1 MSKNRR
7 FVLVTGGAGYIGCVL
22 VPRLLGRGYRVRVF
36 DKLIFGDQGLAP
48 VADQIEIVQ
57 GDVCEFDDGVMEDID
72 KVIHLAALSNDPTA
86 DFSPEANMAINVEGT
101 RKVAQSA
108 ERAGAERFVFAS
120 SCSMYYSQNPYEG
133 MLDENSAINPTAPYS
148 LSKQLAEKL
157 LYEMRSPRFCPVF
170 LRKGTIFGASPRMRY
185 DLVVNAFA
193 RAAWTTGRLQVHA
206 GGEMWR
212 PLLDIEDAAEAYI
225 NALELPPELVGGKG
239 FNVLHKNYRILE
251 LAHWCKYVLRE
262 RKAIEVDVS
271 YEDGVPRRS
280 YQVSGARLQETFG
293 YTPSR
298 GITQSLLG
306 MWRRFERGID
316 VDFDNPSYY
325 NIAWL
330 KLLTTMQ
337 TRLEQMGPVLPRS
350 RKPIRAVA

>member
-133 MLDENSAINPTAPYS
+133 MLDEIAI
-148 LSKQLAEKL
+148 LRDIRIAE
-157 LYEMRSPRFCPVF
+157 EQ
-170 LRKGTIFGASPRMRY
+170 IASGEGIPHEE
-185 DLVVNAFA
+185 VV
-193 RAAWTTGRLQVHA
+193 
-206 GGEMWR
+206 
-212 PLLDIEDAAEAYI
+212 
-225 NALELPPELVGGKG
+225 
-239 FNVLHKNYRILE
+239 
-251 LAHWCKYVLRE
+251 
-262 RKAIEVDVS
+262 
-271 YEDGVPRRS
+271 
-280 YQVSGARLQETFG
+280 ARL
-293 YTPSR
+293 R
-298 GITQSLLG
+298 
-306 MWRRFERGID
+306 
-316 VDFDNPSYY
+316 
-325 NIAWL
+325 
-330 KLLTTMQ
+330 
-337 TRLEQMGPVLPRS
+337 TRLI
-350 RKPIRAVA
+350 K